1 MTEEKKIEN
10 TSTLDYGP
18 RFSALSARER
28 YDFARFLAKHGAN
41 FRTALDRI
49 MYRGFDEWERVG
61 VREIMRDK
69 GYINCTPQHCFIQ
82 LGQEGR
88 AALYVEL
95 TEMGMCRNTAKRRF
109 STDSFKEWE
118 LAGVDALFAEWYNA
132 CHSERSEESHRIVR
146 DPSLRSG

>member
-10 TSTLDYGP
+10 TPTLDYGP

-61 VREIMRDK
+61 VREIMRDW
-69 GYINCTPQHCFIQ
+69 GYANCTPQHFFVE

-88 AALYVEL
+88 AALYSEL
-95 TEMGMCRNTAKRRF
+95 TDMGMCRNTANRRF
-109 STDSFKEWE
+109 STGSFKEWE

>member
-61 VREIMRDK
+61 VREIMREWGHAK
-69 GYINCTPQHCFIQ
+69 CTPQHFFVE

-88 AALYVEL
+88 AALYAEL
-95 TEMGMCRNTAKRRF
+95 TEMGMCRNTTNRRF
-109 STDSFKEWE
+109 STGSFKEWE
-118 LAGVDALFAEWYNA
+118 LAGVDALFAEWQSTEN
-132 CHSERSEESHRIVR
+132 HK
-146 DPSLRSG
+146 DPRTT

>member
-18 RFSALSARER
+18 RFSELSARER

-61 VREIMRDK
+61 VREIMREC
-69 GYINCTPQHCFIQ
+69 GFIYGVTK
-82 LGQEGR
+82 LFCGAGGPEGR
-88 AALYVEL
+88 RELYAKL
-95 TEMGMCRNTAKRRF
+95 SEMGMCRNTANRRLC
-109 STDSFKEWE
+109 TGSFKEWE
-118 LAGVDALFAEWYNA
+118 LAGVDALFAEWQALEN
-132 CHSERSEESHRIVR
+132 HRI
-146 DPSLRSG
+146 S

>member
-18 RFSALSARER
+18 NFSALSARER

-61 VREIMRDK
+61 VREIMRDW
-69 GYINCTPQHCFIQ
+69 GYANCKPQHFFVE

-88 AALYVEL
+88 AALYAEL
-95 TEMGMCRNTAKRRF
+95 SDMGMCRNTANRRF
-109 STDSFKEWE
+109 STGSFKEWE
-118 LAGVDALFAEWYNA
+118 LAGVNALFAEWK
-132 CHSERSEESHRIVR
+132 CIEHPRKS
-146 DPSLRSG
+146 

>member
-10 TSTLDYGP
+10 TPTLDCGP

-61 VREIMRDK
+61 VREIMREC
-69 GYINCTPQHCFIQ
+69 GFTYRFTELFCGAIGP
-82 LGQEGR
+82 EGR
-88 AALYVEL
+88 HELYSKL
-95 TEMGMCRNTAKRRF
+95 SDMGMCRRTADRRF
-109 STDSFKEWE
+109 STGSFKEWE
-118 LAGVDALFAEWYNA
+118 LAGVDALFAEWQSIEN
-132 CHSERSEESHRIVR
+132 HRI
-146 DPSLRSG
+146 P

>member
-18 RFSALSARER
+18 RFSELSARER

-61 VREIMRDK
+61 VREIMREW
-69 GYINCTPQHCFIQ
+69 GYANCTPQHFFVE

-88 AALYVEL
+88 AALYTEL
-95 TEMGMCRNTAKRRF
+95 SNMGMCRRTANRRF
-109 STDSFKEWE
+109 STGSFKEWE
-118 LAGVDALFAEWYNA
+118 LTGVNTLFNEWKSLG
-132 CHSERSEESHRIVR
+132 CPRI
-146 DPSLRSG
+146 S